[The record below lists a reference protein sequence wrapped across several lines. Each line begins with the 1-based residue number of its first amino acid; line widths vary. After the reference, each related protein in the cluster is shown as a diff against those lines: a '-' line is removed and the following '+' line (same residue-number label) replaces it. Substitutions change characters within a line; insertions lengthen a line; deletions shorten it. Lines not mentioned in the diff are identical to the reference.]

1 MTDLQTT
8 FYIMAIIFMGIMFL
22 ILLGILAAVLVIRA
36 KVNAIHARI
45 EEKIEQITGFAEKGT
60 AVIGS
65 LKKAAEKV
73 KR

>member
-1 MTDLQTT
+1 MSDLQTT
-8 FYIMAIIFMGIMFL
+8 FYIMAIIFMGVMFL
-22 ILLGILAAVLVIRA
+22 ILLSILAAVLVIRA

-45 EEKIEQITGFAEKGT
+45 EEKIEQLTAIAEKST

-65 LKKAAEKV
+65 LKKAAGKV